1 VADLESMRVVVEQA
15 KGRFGCVNGV
25 IHAAGVPG
33 AGLIELKSRG
43 AARKVLAPKVRGTQ
57 VLQAVLKTEE
67 LDFLC
72 LCSSLATAIEG
83 VGQVDYF
90 AANAYLD
97 AFALHMRGRSSTR
110 TFALSWDAWK
120 EVGMAVQTVVPA
132 SLRKDREANL
142 KTGISPDEGRE
153 FFRRALA
160 SNLSHVFVS
169 TRDLPQRI
177 AIIAGEVAQTA
188 ALPVESGGSEVA
200 AAAPTSGAHARP
212 ELICE
217 YAAPEGETEKTIA
230 EIWADLLGIDRV
242 GRNDDVFELGGNS
255 LLLMQLSVRLRT
267 LYGVKLPM
275 RTLFETPT
283 VVSLAERVESVGLVM
298 GAPSLGDSDEETDE
312 ETEEVSL

>member
-1 VADLESMRVVVEQA
+1 
-15 KGRFGCVNGV
+15 
-25 IHAAGVPG
+25 
-33 AGLIELKSRG
+33 
-43 AARKVLAPKVRGTQ
+43 
-57 VLQAVLKTEE
+57 
-67 LDFLC
+67 
-72 LCSSLATAIEG
+72 
-83 VGQVDYF
+83 
-90 AANAYLD
+90 
-97 AFALHMRGRSSTR
+97 MRGR
-110 TFALSWDAWK
+110 
-120 EVGMAVQTVVPA
+120 
-132 SLRKDREANL
+132 N
-142 KTGISPDEGRE
+142 SPDEGRE
-153 FFRRALA
+153 VFRRALA
-160 SNLSHVFVS
+160 SNLPHAYVS

-177 AIIAGEVAQTA
+177 AIIADEVTKTA
-188 ALPVESGGSEVA
+188 ARPAESSGSEVE
-200 AAAPTSGAHARP
+200 AAAPSSSAHARP
-212 ELICE
+212 ELLTE